1 MYRYFL
7 LVSALLLS
15 FASNGQFR
23 CQDLKSALL
32 PMAAPS
38 INYNSRS
45 DTFNILHTHLNLDI
59 RSTSSFVGEAQLRIY
74 TQLPSAKLRLDLL
87 NFNVDSVQLIGK
99 SLQSFTRNNPFLEVT
114 ANNGFAQ
121 GDSFTVKVFYR
132 GTPATDA
139 SGWGGWHNATAYS
152 FNLGVGF
159 QANPH
164 VYGRSIFPCF
174 DNFVEKSTF
183 SSTVLTLAP
192 KKGVC
197 SGDLLSETAQN
208 GEITTNWELTDPI
221 PSYLFAV
228 AVSDYLKWAHTT
240 AGMNGPIEVAVY
252 GRSTDT
258 ANIRNSFRN
267 IDSIFAAFE
276 HYFGP
281 YPWQRIGYS
290 ITTIG
295 AMEHA
300 TSIHFP
306 RNLVDGSLGGEDII
320 AHELAH
326 HWFGNLIT
334 CERAEDMWF
343 NEGWAEYCSHLYEEY
358 VYDRPRYLKTV
369 RENRDYVLRFAAIR
383 DNGHKA
389 LSNIDQDFTYGQHIY
404 QKGAMVAHNL
414 REYMGDSLFFGGLQ
428 SMFAQKAF
436 GNLSIDGFQSFLE
449 NYSSLNLDPFFDGW
463 VHQAGYPGF
472 EIDSIHS
479 TPNSIGNQV
488 NLRIQQKTYAAPQW
502 FIEVPLTLKLMDN
515 AGNID
520 YVQTISSSLNEFTN
534 FQFTTTLTNVQSVV
548 IDPDGFVLLAQTTE
562 ERNYTQPRT
571 ESLLNV
577 LFNLDI
583 KTLGGSSAALSIT
596 HHWVAPD
603 PMKANS
609 NNFRL
614 SPNHFWSVDG
624 NWNSGFSSKALI
636 TFDGRISSA
645 GLDADLLK
653 SGEDS
658 LLLLYR
664 ANPSDDWMLYPHYQK
679 DMQGS
684 NLNSLG
690 LMRLSELLKG
700 QYCFAN
706 GNPSISS
713 EELSLEQKDT
723 LVLYPNPAK
732 NILTIELPESVR
744 PKKLSI
750 QLYDQTGRLLSS
762 PSSELSKGNRVL
774 ELNIAPLAK
783 GSYWIVVN
791 GWKGRFEKS

>member
-1 MYRYFL
+1 MLRLF
-7 LVSALLLS
+7 LLLS
-15 FASNGQFR
+15 SIFLAFSSKGQFR
-23 CQDLKSALL
+23 CQDLKASSFPLVG
-32 PMAAPS
+32 PS
-38 INYNSRS
+38 IDYNSRS
-45 DTFNILHTHLNLDI
+45 DTFDILHTHLNLDI
-59 RSTSSFVGEAQLRIY
+59 RSTSSFVAETQLRIY
-74 TQLPSAKLRLDLL
+74 TKLPSSKLRLDLL
-87 NFNVDSVQLIGK
+87 NFNVDSVAISGK
-99 SLQSFTRNNPFLEVT
+99 TLQSFTRNNPFLEIN

-121 GDSFTVKVFYR
+121 GDSFLVKVFYR

-139 SGWGGWHNATAYS
+139 SGWGGWHNANAYS

-183 SSTVLTLAP
+183 SSSVLTLSP

-197 SGDLLSETAQN
+197 SGNLISETTQN
-208 GEITTNWELTDPI
+208 GEITTSWELTDPI

-228 AVSDYLKWAHTT
+228 AVSDYLKWSHTT
-240 AGMNGPIEVAVY
+240 VGLNGSIEVAVY

-276 HYFGP
+276 QYFGP

-306 RNLVDGSLGGEDII
+306 RNLVDGSLNGEDII

-326 HWFGNLIT
+326 HWFGNLVT

-358 VYDRPRYLKTV
+358 VYDRARYLKTV

-389 LSNIDQDFTYGQHIY
+389 LSNIDQDYTYGQHIY

-414 REYMGDSLFFGGLQ
+414 REYMGDSLFFGSLR
-428 SMFAQKAF
+428 SLFAQKAF

-472 EIDSIHS
+472 EIDSIYIS
-479 TPNSIGNQV
+479 PNSIGNQV
-488 NLRIQQKTYAAPQW
+488 QLRIQQKTYAAPQW
-502 FIEVPLTLKLMDN
+502 YKEVPLTLKLMDSS
-515 AGNID
+515 GNTD
-520 YVQTISSSLNEFTN
+520 YVQTLSSSIGEFTSL
-534 FQFTTTLTNVQSVV
+534 QFTTPLTDVQSVV
-548 IDPDGFVLLAQTTE
+548 IDPVGLVLMAQSTE
-562 ERNYTQPRT
+562 ERSYTQAGT
-571 ESLLNV
+571 ESLSNLH
-577 LFNLDI
+577 FNLDI
-583 KTLGGSSAALSIT
+583 QTVGSPASLAIT

-603 PMKANS
+603 PLKLNAS
-609 NNFRL
+609 NFRL

-624 NWNSGFSSKALI
+624 NWDSDFLSKALI

-658 LLLLYR
+658 LLLFYR
-664 ANPSDDWMLYPHYQK
+664 ANPSDDWMVYPHYQK

-684 NLNSLG
+684 NFNKVG

-706 GNPSISS
+706 GNPSISIGEIS
-713 EELSLEQKDT
+713 KRRNRHIGAVSQ
-723 LVLYPNPAK
+723 
-732 NILTIELPESVR
+732 SSQR
-744 PKKLSI
+744 
-750 QLYDQTGRLLSS
+750 QTQH
-762 PSSELSKGNRVL
+762 
-774 ELNIAPLAK
+774 
-783 GSYWIVVN
+783 
-791 GWKGRFEKS
+791 

>member
-1 MYRYFL
+1 MLRLF
-7 LVSALLLS
+7 LLLS
-15 FASNGQFR
+15 SIFLAFSSKGQFR
-23 CQDLKSALL
+23 CQDLKASSFPLVG
-32 PMAAPS
+32 PS
-38 INYNSRS
+38 IDYNSRS
-45 DTFNILHTHLNLDI
+45 DTFDILHTHLNLDI
-59 RSTSSFVGEAQLRIY
+59 RSTSSFVAETQLRIY
-74 TQLPSAKLRLDLL
+74 TKLPSSKLRLDLL
-87 NFNVDSVQLIGK
+87 NFNVDSVAISGK
-99 SLQSFTRNNPFLEVT
+99 TLQSFTRNNPFLEIN

-121 GDSFTVKVFYR
+121 GDSFLVKVFYR

-139 SGWGGWHNATAYS
+139 SGWGGWHNANAYS

-183 SSTVLTLAP
+183 SSSVLTLSP

-197 SGDLLSETAQN
+197 SGNLISETTQN
-208 GEITTNWELTDPI
+208 GEITTSWELTDPI

-228 AVSDYLKWAHTT
+228 AVSDYLKWSHTT
-240 AGMNGPIEVAVY
+240 VGLNGSIEVAVY

-276 HYFGP
+276 QYFGP

-306 RNLVDGSLGGEDII
+306 RNLVDGSLNGEDII

-326 HWFGNLIT
+326 HWFGNLVT

-358 VYDRPRYLKTV
+358 VYDRARYLKTV

-389 LSNIDQDFTYGQHIY
+389 LSNIDQDYTYGQHIY

-414 REYMGDSLFFGGLQ
+414 REYMGDSLFFGSLR
-428 SMFAQKAF
+428 SLFAQKAF

-472 EIDSIHS
+472 EIDSIYIS
-479 TPNSIGNQV
+479 PNSIGNQV
-488 NLRIQQKTYAAPQW
+488 QLRIQQKTYAAPQW
-502 FIEVPLTLKLMDN
+502 YKEVPLTLKLMDSS
-515 AGNID
+515 GNTD
-520 YVQTISSSLNEFTN
+520 YVQTLSSSIGEFTSL
-534 FQFTTTLTNVQSVV
+534 QFTTPLTDVQSVV
-548 IDPDGFVLLAQTTE
+548 IDPVGLVLMAQSTE
-562 ERNYTQPRT
+562 ERSYTQAGT
-571 ESLLNV
+571 ESLSNLH
-577 LFNLDI
+577 FNLDI
-583 KTLGGSSAALSIT
+583 QTVGSPASLAIT

-603 PMKANS
+603 PLKLNAS
-609 NNFRL
+609 NFRL

-624 NWNSGFSSKALI
+624 NWDSDFLSKALI

-658 LLLLYR
+658 LLLFYR
-664 ANPSDDWMLYPHYQK
+664 ANPSDDWMVYPHYQK

-684 NLNSLG
+684 NFNKVG

-706 GNPSISS
+706 GNPSISIGEIS
-713 EELSLEQKDT
+713 KEETDT

-732 NILTIELPESVR
+732 DKLSIELPESVR

-750 QLYDQTGRLLSS
+750 LLYDQTGRLLSS
-762 PSSELSKGNRVL
+762 PSFELSKSNRLL
-774 ELNIAPLAK
+774 ELNIASLAK
-783 GSYWIVVN
+783 GSYWIVIN

>member
-1 MYRYFL
+1 MLRLF
-7 LVSALLLS
+7 LLLS
-15 FASNGQFR
+15 SIFLAFSSKGQFR
-23 CQDLKSALL
+23 CQDLKASSFPLVG
-32 PMAAPS
+32 PS
-38 INYNSRS
+38 IDYNSRS
-45 DTFNILHTHLNLDI
+45 DTFDILHTHLNLDI
-59 RSTSSFVGEAQLRIY
+59 RSTTSFVAEAQLRIY
-74 TQLPSAKLRLDLL
+74 TKLPSSKLRLDLL
-87 NFNVDSVQLIGK
+87 NFNVDSVAISGK
-99 SLQSFTRNNPFLEVT
+99 TLQSFTRNNPFLEIN

-121 GDSFTVKVFYR
+121 GDSFLVKVFYR

-139 SGWGGWHNATAYS
+139 SGWGGWHNANAYS

-183 SSTVLTLAP
+183 SSSVLTLSP

-197 SGDLLSETAQN
+197 SGNLISETTQN
-208 GEITTNWELTDPI
+208 GEITTSWELTDPI

-228 AVSDYLKWAHTT
+228 AVSDYLKWSHTT
-240 AGMNGPIEVAVY
+240 VGLNGSIEVAVY

-276 HYFGP
+276 QYFGP

-306 RNLVDGSLGGEDII
+306 RNLVDGSLNGEDII

-326 HWFGNLIT
+326 HWFGNLVT

-358 VYDRPRYLKTV
+358 VYDRARYLKTV

-389 LSNIDQDFTYGQHIY
+389 LSNIDQDYTYGQHIY

-414 REYMGDSLFFGGLQ
+414 REYMGDSLFFGSLR
-428 SMFAQKAF
+428 SLFAQKAF

-472 EIDSIHS
+472 EIDSIYIS
-479 TPNSIGNQV
+479 PNSIGNQV
-488 NLRIQQKTYAAPQW
+488 QLRIQQKTYAAPQW
-502 FIEVPLTLKLMDN
+502 YKEVPLTLKLMDSS
-515 AGNID
+515 GNTD
-520 YVQTISSSLNEFTN
+520 YVQTLSSSIGEFTSL
-534 FQFTTTLTNVQSVV
+534 QFTTPLTDVQSVV
-548 IDPDGFVLLAQTTE
+548 IDPVGLVLMAQSTE
-562 ERNYTQPRT
+562 ERSYTQAGT
-571 ESLLNV
+571 ESLSNLH
-577 LFNLDI
+577 FNLDI
-583 KTLGGSSAALSIT
+583 QTVGSPASLAIT

-603 PMKANS
+603 PLKLNAS
-609 NNFRL
+609 NFRL

-624 NWNSGFSSKALI
+624 NWDSDFLSKALI

-658 LLLLYR
+658 LLLFYR
-664 ANPSDDWMLYPHYQK
+664 ANPSDDWMVYPHYQK

-684 NLNSLG
+684 NFNKVG

-706 GNPSISS
+706 GNPSISVGEIS
-713 EELSLEQKDT
+713 KEETDT

-732 NILTIELPESVR
+732 DKLSIELPESVR

-750 QLYDQTGRLLSS
+750 LLYDQTGRLLSS
-762 PSSELSKGNRVL
+762 PSFELSKSNRLL
-774 ELNIAPLAK
+774 ELNIASLAK
-783 GSYWIVVN
+783 GSYWIVIN